1 MGPRDVLVIMVLL
14 IASERNPTQVRL
26 GEIRALLEG
35 IQRPQETD
43 GSSPG
48 QSFVSALCVSV
59 IFSYYTLTSTCQE
72 M

>member
-43 GSSPG
+43 WIITRAV
-48 QSFVSALCVSV
+48 FCLCFCVSAS
-59 IFSYYTLTSTCQE
+59 FSPITH
-72 M
+72 